1 MIFVFGYASIK
12 LLSNEKAESVVAI
25 SHQTIKQKI
34 KERSNMPG
42 IKGKYIYD
50 DKGNIIGATGGL
62 KTAMTNKQKYGSEW
76 YKKIGSNGGKA
87 KVPKGFGK
95 NESLASRAGRK
106 GGSKNRRK
114 FDYNTLNQMIEM
126 HKQHFSKQ
134 QIADK
139 VGTTYGIV
147 SRRISEYESMG
158 YTK

>member
-1 MIFVFGYASIK
+1 
-12 LLSNEKAESVVAI
+12 
-25 SHQTIKQKI
+25 
-34 KERSNMPG
+34 MPG
-42 IKGKYIYD
+42 TKGKYIYD
-50 DKGNIIGATGGL
+50 DKGNIIGATGSL

-76 YKKIGSNGGKA
+76 YKTIGKIGGQA
-87 KVPKGFGK
+87 KVPKGFGSNK
-95 NESLASRAGRK
+95 ERAIASGRK

>member
-1 MIFVFGYASIK
+1 MAGRPNDKWLKTMVENHGS
-12 LLSNEKAESVVAI
+12 LEKVKEMQS
-25 SHQTIKQKI
+25 TIG
-34 KERSNMPG
+34 RL
-42 IKGKYIYD
+42 
-50 DKGNIIGATGGL
+50 GGL
-62 KTAMTNKQKYGSEW
+62 
-76 YKKIGSNGGKA
+76 A
-87 KVPKGFGK
+87 KVPKGFAV
-95 NESLASRAGRK
+95 NRELAARSGRK